1 MDILPVTCRLTTP
14 GGWLDLTSGPYK
26 LSAQAFVEQA
36 TTVRRSEVSNPFVE
50 GAWTVN
56 SQRENVTEQLDVYI
70 RADTAVAVQEAVSK
84 LLEALNQVNFGMEVT
99 IDGVQTFYQCYVAD
113 VSVRTPRE
121 FRFSRMAQV
130 SAQIPRHPGAEWK
143 AV

>member
-14 GGWLDLTSGPYK
+14 GGWLVVSEGLYR
-26 LSAQAFVEQA
+26 LSATAFGEQS
-36 TTVRRSEVSNPFVE
+36 TTFRRSDVSNPFVE
-50 GAWTVN
+50 GSWTVN
-56 SQRENVTEQLDVYI
+56 ATRENVTETLDVYV
-70 RADTAVAVQEAVSK
+70 RADTAPDVQRAVSS
-84 LLEALNQVNFGMEVT
+84 LLATLRQINFGMEVT
-99 IDGVQTFYQCYVAD
+99 FDGVQTFYQCYCAD
-113 VSVRTPRE
+113 VSVKTPRE